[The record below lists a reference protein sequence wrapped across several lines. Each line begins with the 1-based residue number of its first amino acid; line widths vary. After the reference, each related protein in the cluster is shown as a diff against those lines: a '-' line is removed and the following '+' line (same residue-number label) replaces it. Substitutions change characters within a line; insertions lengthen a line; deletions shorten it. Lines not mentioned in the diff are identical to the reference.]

1 MRSFLQVRG
10 KVCKGIQQTIEETP
24 HRFLAY
30 NNGLTA
36 TARELDLEDRKHGHF
51 RLVAATDFQIVKG
64 GQTTASLYHAWKK
77 DKQDISQVAVQMKLT
92 LVADH
97 TKLGEFVPLISLY
110 ANSQNKVNTTDF
122 SVHGPFHQKLEKLS
136 RTVWAPAIGGLE
148 RGTRWYYER
157 ARGSYLDD
165 KSRAGT
171 PAQVRRGKA
180 SSRWSRSSRR
190 RISRSL
196 KTLGMS
202 CRISSAGARKRTSD
216 FGRRDARMTAGRWW
230 MKAISGSSWRRRC
243 FSAGPSRS

>member
-1 MRSFLQVRG
+1 MAKRSPVLARICGEHGPRLLERNVRSFLQVRG
-10 KVCKGIQQTIEETP
+10 KVNKGIQQTIEETP

-51 RLVAATDFQIVKG
+51 RLIAA
-64 GQTTASLYHAWKK
+64 
-77 DKQDISQVAVQMKLT
+77 
-92 LVADH
+92 
-97 TKLGEFVPLISLY
+97 
-110 ANSQNKVNTTDF
+110 TDF

-171 PAQVRRGKA
+171 PAQVRQWEGEQPMEQKFTKADLAKFENTWDELPHLVCRGAEKKFGF
-180 SSRWSRSSRR
+180 WTTRR
-190 RISRSL
+190 ADD
-196 KTLGMS
+196 GWPVVD
-202 CRISSAGARKRTSD
+202 G
-216 FGRRDARMTAGRWW
+216 GG
-230 MKAISGSSWRRRC
+230 G
-243 FSAGPSRS
+243 